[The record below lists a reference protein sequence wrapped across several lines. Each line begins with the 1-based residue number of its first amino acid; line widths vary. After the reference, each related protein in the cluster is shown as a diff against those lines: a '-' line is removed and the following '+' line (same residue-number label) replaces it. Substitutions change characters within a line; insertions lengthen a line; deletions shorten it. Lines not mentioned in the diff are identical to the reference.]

1 MTAFEK
7 AIEMTK
13 FELNLEFICQISDI
27 DDNTKKLLRLMYDK
41 YGLTL
46 EQSIQ
51 LANDINEL
59 GGG

>member
-7 AIEMTK
+7 ALEMAK
-13 FELNLEFICQISDI
+13 FEFNLEFICKISDI
-27 DDNTKKLLRLMYDK
+27 DYNTKKLLRLMYDK

-46 EQSIQ
+46 EQSIE